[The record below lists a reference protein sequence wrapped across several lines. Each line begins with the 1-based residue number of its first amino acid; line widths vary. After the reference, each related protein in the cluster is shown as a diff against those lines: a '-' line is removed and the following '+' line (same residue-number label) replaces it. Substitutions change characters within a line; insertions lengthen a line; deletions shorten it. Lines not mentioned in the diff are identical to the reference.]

1 MLKDSELRL
10 KSTQLESELQLKQI
24 RLREEE
30 RQIQSRLKSEA
41 RVAELSRIG
50 DELRQRNQELEEA
63 LMILEEENNA
73 ANQSA
78 TVEGLAG

>member
-1 MLKDSELRL
+1 
-10 KSTQLESELQLKQI
+10 
-24 RLREEE
+24 
-30 RQIQSRLKSEA
+30 
-41 RVAELSRIG
+41 VGELSRIG
-50 DELRQRNQELEEA
+50 NELRQRNQELEEA

>member
-24 RLREEE
+24 RQREED

-41 RVAELSRIG
+41 RVGELSRIG
-50 DELRQRNQELEEA
+50 NELRQRNQELEEA